1 MPPGRRLL
9 YRLALR
15 LGYPNPYKMLAEMPW
30 SVWKEWQAFELLE
43 PHDPMRL
50 DLQLATQSAIMMN
63 AWMRTKQNPRVW
75 RAEDFL
81 PTAKWANAEAEPE
94 TEEDK
99 AERLLE
105 YAKDLNAI
113 FGGEFVDARTQARET
128 DDDI

>member
-15 LGYPNPYKMLAEMPW
+15 MGYPNPYQMLKEMPW
-30 SVWKEWQAFELLE
+30 TVWREWMAFEQLE
-43 PHDPMRL
+43 PHDPKRI

-75 RAEDFL
+75 RVEDFL
-81 PTAKWANAEAEPE
+81 PVAQYKEPEPE
-94 TEEDK
+94 TDEEK
-99 AERLLE
+99 ADRLLE